1 MTEQAVLNILYFEDD
16 IANAQLIGDYL
27 KQHQHQVFHFPEYP
41 QGGISHIRDI
51 MPVAPDVVIMDVN
64 MPQMNGYELCQLLRR
79 ELLSDH
85 CGVIFTSGL
94 MSDEDIMRAYEAG
107 ADDYLIKP
115 YDFEELT
122 ARIESVLR
130 RSHLSIDEE
139 ICFKVGNIQLFPTTH
154 RILKAGKNIELSQK
168 EWAILE
174 PMMMYP
180 NQIFSKQVLE
190 EKLYDWQ
197 TEINSNTIEVHVHNL
212 RQKLG
217 KDLIRTVRGLGYCIE
232 THAK

>member
-1 MTEQAVLNILYFEDD
+1 MIGKSTYQLLQHEKFQVDWAQTGLQALDLLFRNVYHIALLDLGLPELDGLEIL
-16 IANAQLIGDYL
+16 
-27 KQHQHQVFHFPEYP
+27 K
-41 QGGISHIRDI
+41 HIRKKADLNR
-51 MPVAPDVVIMDVN
+51 M
-64 MPQMNGYELCQLLRR
+64 
-79 ELLSDH
+79 
-85 CGVIFTSGL
+85 GVIIISARDQSKDKILGL
-94 MSDEDIMRAYEAG
+94 KLG

-139 ICFKVGNIQLFPTTH
+139 ICFKVGNSQLFPTTH

>member
-1 MTEQAVLNILYFEDD
+1 MIGKSTYQLLQHEKFQVDWAQTGLQALDLLFRNVYHIALLDLGLPELDGLEIL
-16 IANAQLIGDYL
+16 
-27 KQHQHQVFHFPEYP
+27 K
-41 QGGISHIRDI
+41 HIRKKADLNR
-51 MPVAPDVVIMDVN
+51 M
-64 MPQMNGYELCQLLRR
+64 
-79 ELLSDH
+79 
-85 CGVIFTSGL
+85 GVIIISARDQNKDKILGL
-94 MSDEDIMRAYEAG
+94 KLG

>member
-1 MTEQAVLNILYFEDD
+1 MIRVLYIEDD
-16 IANAQLIGDYL
+16 AMIGKSTYQLLQHEKFQVDWAQTGLQALDLLFRNVYHIALLDLGLPELDGLEIL
-27 KQHQHQVFHFPEYP
+27 K
-41 QGGISHIRDI
+41 HIRKKADLNR
-51 MPVAPDVVIMDVN
+51 M
-64 MPQMNGYELCQLLRR
+64 
-79 ELLSDH
+79 
-85 CGVIFTSGL
+85 GVIIISARDQSKDKILGL
-94 MSDEDIMRAYEAG
+94 KLG

-232 THAK
+232 THEK